1 MKAEEIVRLEVYE
14 FSSTANNNT
23 TNIETLYN
31 PKIEEERLAGVC
43 EPVWP
48 LLVWPLLATW
58 MLLGWVDVL
67 GWLDVVR
74 LAVVTLN
81 WYS

>member
-1 MKAEEIVRLEVYE
+1 MKAEEIVWLEVYE
-14 FSSTANNNT
+14 VSNTANNDT
-23 TNIETLYN
+23 KHIETLDN

-43 EPVWP
+43 EPVWL

-67 GWLDVVR
+67 GWLDVVM
-74 LAVVTLN
+74 LAVVRLN
-81 WYS
+81 WCS